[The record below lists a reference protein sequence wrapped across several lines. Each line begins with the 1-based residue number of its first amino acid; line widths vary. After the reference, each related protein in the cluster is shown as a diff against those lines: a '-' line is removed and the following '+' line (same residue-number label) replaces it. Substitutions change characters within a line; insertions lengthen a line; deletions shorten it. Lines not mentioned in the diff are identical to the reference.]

1 MATNKRMFSNDIV
14 GSDAFL
20 EMPTSTQAL
29 YFHLNMK
36 ADDDGFVNPK
46 MIMRMV
52 GCGEDDLKI
61 LIVKK
66 FVIPFENGVVVV
78 KHWLINNNK
87 IQKDRYKTSLYT
99 EQKSELYLK
108 ENRSYTTN
116 ENKGKKLLIE
126 DCTHSVNSPLTQ
138 NRIEENRI
146 EYINT
151 ENANAFS
158 GVKIPKAKK
167 VRGKM
172 DTKKI
177 VSPTHAQVI
186 RLFEIVNPNF
196 MAFYENATEHKAV
209 DTLLKAHKMPAI
221 ETILKKAVR
230 YNKMEFVSAKAKIYK
245 PSDLLKYWAECENKT
260 DAPEETGTVLKTENQ
275 NALTDKLNA
284 KLKKA

>member
-99 EQKSELYLK
+99 EQKSSLFLK
-108 ENRSYTTN
+108 ENRSYTLN
-116 ENKGKKLLIE
+116 ENKGKKLLDD

-151 ENANAFS
+151 GKATAFR
-158 GVKIPKAKK
+158 GIPKATK
-167 VRGKM
+167 VKAKM

-177 VSPTHAQVI
+177 VNPKYSQVI
-186 RLFEIVNPNF
+186 RLFEVVNPNF
-196 MAFYENATEHKAV
+196 MAYYENATEHKAV
-209 DTLLKAHKMPAI
+209 ATLLKAHKMPAI
-221 ETILKKAVR
+221 ESILKKAVR

-260 DAPEETGTVLKTENQ
+260 DKPEETGTVLKTENQ
-275 NALTDKLNA
+275 DALVNKLNA